1 MIRLILGPD
10 GQKTTQDRVAGRNLQ
25 GGMKRIAEIVNATA
39 DESATAE
46 TEKKTSIEDRT
57 KRNRK

>member
-10 GQKTTQDRVAGRNLQ
+10 GQKTTQDLVAGRNLQ
-25 GGMKRIAEIVNATA
+25 GGTKRIVEIVNATA

-46 TEKKTSIEDRT
+46 TEKRTSIEDRT